1 VKDKGNPDSL
11 PHDPHA
17 RWPNN
22 GTKKEQEKEKPEE
35 KETMGLFHA
44 YLGQASI

>member
-1 VKDKGNPDSL
+1 VKAQGNPDSL
-11 PHDPHA
+11 RHDPHA
-17 RWPNN
+17 SWSNN
-22 GTKKEQEKEKPEE
+22 VTKKEQEKEKPEE